1 MRSET
6 LRRLFRSIKREP
18 TQDLIKIAQVI
29 LDDERKKGHEKLA
42 LELSNI
48 LKETSTALSTSDN
61 YVTRDGVLTTP
72 SPSRLSSLPLSKR
85 DQQPLLVEIKRE
97 NLRHE
102 MILPH
107 EIESRFQRVIK
118 EFVAR
123 ERLAHYGLKPR
134 QKILLYGPPGCGKSM
149 GAERLAWDIGL
160 PFFKVRFESLL
171 SSFLGESG
179 ANLRKIFDAT
189 QSTPCVLLLDECD
202 FIAKSRN
209 IGQDVGEMS
218 RMVNM
223 LLYLLEEYNSQGL
236 LVATTNLE
244 ESLDKA
250 IFRRFDEVLEVP
262 KPGKE
267 EILDLL
273 VVSLSSIKVDSS
285 IVFDYLVK
293 KMDGFSAAQV
303 VKVARDAAKT
313 CVVEGDN
320 IVNMRHLETALNEV
334 IDAPTN

>member
-6 LRRLFRSIKREP
+6 LKRLFRSIKREP

-29 LDDERKKGHEKLA
+29 LDDERKKGHDKLA
-42 LELSNI
+42 HELSNI
-48 LKETSTALSTSDN
+48 LKETSATQATSERYVSKSGTLNTLSTS
-61 YVTRDGVLTTP
+61 RLT
-72 SPSRLSSLPLSKR
+72 SLPLSKR
-85 DQQPLLVEIKRE
+85 DQQPLLMEVKRE

-102 MILPH
+102 MILPN
-107 EIESRFQRVIK
+107 EIEQRFQRVIK
-118 EFVAR
+118 EYVASD
-123 ERLAHYGLKPR
+123 RLAHYGLKPR

-160 PFFKVRFESLL
+160 PFYKVRFESLL

-179 ANLRKIFDAT
+179 SNLRKVFDVA
-189 QSTPCVLLLDECD
+189 QNTPCVLLLDECD

-223 LLYLLEEYNSQGL
+223 LLYLLEEYNAQGL

-244 ESLDKA
+244 ETLDKA

-262 KPGKE
+262 KPGKGE
-267 EILDLL
+267 VHDLL
-273 VVSLSSIKVDSS
+273 LTSLSSINVDKGLNFNK
-285 IVFDYLVK
+285 IVD

-303 VKVARDAAKT
+303 VKVARDAAKA
-313 CVVEGDN
+313 CVVAGDN
-320 IVNMRHLETALNEV
+320 TIRMNHLESALSEV
-334 IDAPTN
+334 INRSTY